1 MEEKNNKKLP
11 DSNYRS
17 RPYMIYVWVMF
28 SFSILPMLLAILYTP
43 LLYPS
48 IVRAMPKVESITQW
62 YSSKVEK
69 VEEMRVLSPF
79 PQNWKGEW
87 YAVNTNYSEFDK
99 WFNDN
104 LGLRDLFI
112 RFKNEL
118 DYRLFRSSSRVYYG
132 SDNYIYGRTL
142 IDKELPATENVMS
155 TDESR
160 KAIIQGMENFSNDL
174 RNQGVTAYF
183 VIPMQKEYFIE
194 NKLPF
199 FAPKIAKD
207 SNFHKFYDSI
217 NTDSVINNIDVFSL
231 IHKMPDNYL
240 KFYTQ
245 DFHWNHLTAF
255 TITEKIINTISEK
268 EKSSLKWNYK
278 FDVEMIPFL
287 GSDARF
293 SSRLIANEH
302 VNEPTIKKSWIDIHK
317 IYEQNVKQT
326 NIEFVTD
333 SIKEPKLLPNTCMF
347 GNSFSDG
354 MLDVGI
360 VNYFSMFTKLDRSM
374 PIAKVPEVIK
384 GKCKYLIVQI
394 LDIQPGVWLS
404 FKNIAKD

>member
-1 MEEKNNKKLP
+1 MEKKTNKKLP

-17 RPYMIYVWVMF
+17 RPYMVYVWVMF
-28 SFSILPMLLAILYTP
+28 TFSILPMILAILHTP

-48 IVRAMPKVESITQW
+48 MIRAVPKIESINQW

-87 YAVNTNYSEFDK
+87 YAVNENYSEFDT

-112 RFKNEL
+112 RLKNEL

-160 KAIIQGMENFSNDL
+160 KEITQGMKRFSNAL
-174 RNQGVTAYF
+174 HNQGVTTYF

-199 FAPKIAKD
+199 FAPKIAYD
-207 SNFHKFYDSI
+207 SNFHKFYDLV
-217 NTDSVINNIDVFSL
+217 NTDSSINNIDVFSL
-231 IHKMPDNYL
+231 IDKMPNKYP

-255 TITEKIINTISEK
+255 TVTENIINTISEK
-268 EKSSLKWNYK
+268 ENLPLKWNYK
-278 FDVEMIPFL
+278 FDVEMKTFL

-293 SSRLIANEH
+293 SSRLFANEH
-302 VNEPTIKKSWIDIHK
+302 VNEPTIKKSWVDIHK
-317 IYEQNVKQT
+317 IKEQSVKQT

-333 SIKEPKLLPNTCMF
+333 SINDPRLLPDTCMF

-360 VNYFSMFTKLDRSM
+360 VNYFSMFTKLDRTM
-374 PIAKVPEVIK
+374 PIAKIPEVIK

-394 LDIQPGVWLS
+394 LDIQPAIWLS